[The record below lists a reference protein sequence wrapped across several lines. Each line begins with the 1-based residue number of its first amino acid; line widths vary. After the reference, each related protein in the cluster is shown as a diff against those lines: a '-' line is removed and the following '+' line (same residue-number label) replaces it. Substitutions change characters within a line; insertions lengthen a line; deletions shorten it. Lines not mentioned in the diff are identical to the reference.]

1 MKWNL
6 KVTKVHTGYYSL
18 ENDSFIEAEKAARAA
33 LAEDIAANSVGSTT
47 TEVPNRTLGSLAMGK
62 FPFVWS
68 LSTMPRATVLRG
80 TIPPWNWMTLLRKFT
95 SY

>member
-47 TEVPNRTLGSLAMGK
+47 TEVRELDALDVS
-62 FPFVWS
+62 FVDHK
-68 LSTMPRATVLRG
+68 AVVEVE
-80 TIPPWNWMTLLRKFT
+80 K
-95 SY
+95 

>member
-33 LAEDIAANSVGSTT
+33 LAEDIATNNVGSTT
-47 TEVPNRTLGSLAMGK
+47 IEVRELDAIDVS
-62 FPFVWS
+62 FVDHK
-68 LSTMPRATVLRG
+68 PVVEVEA
-80 TIPPWNWMTLLRKFT
+80 
-95 SY
+95 